1 MDYRLIEKVLGD
13 KVKNSGNGNELVSC
27 AYKLYIHESL
37 INDEERTFDEAYFK
51 ELVEGTSPVIE
62 KSYEEQD
69 EDGSLGG
76 DVFKTSLF
84 AGLMCVTS
92 RVYDDLDSIFARD
105 CIHAGLDAAHFLMVS
120 KLDVKSLKLNEKLAM
135 LWAFSELSRTDVEI
149 KNAYDHSM
157 MAGMPQKM
165 SRQKK
170 YKMLVNELGRELF
183 KTGIFDNCANSE
195 DSTDLDLLMFSYMI
209 IPVGSDEIFS
219 EEMISLSR
227 KCLFEIADSD
237 GADKTVLA
245 RLFAIL
251 AAEYI
256 LERDSEIENSSVAQ
270 LIKVIEYN
278 VINQKKK
285 QLGPEDKAELEERIV
300 KYTESL
306 EI

>member
-1 MDYRLIEKVLGD
+1 MDYRLIVKVLGD
-13 KVKNSGNGNELVSC
+13 RVKNSGNGNELVSC
-27 AYKLYIHESL
+27 AYKLYMHEFL

-76 DVFKTSLF
+76 DVFRTSLF

-120 KLDVKSLKLNEKLAM
+120 KLDVKALSHNEKLAM

-183 KTGIFDNCANSE
+183 NSE
-195 DSTDLDLLMFSYMI
+195 TFNECADSEDITGLDLLMFSYMI

-219 EEMISLSR
+219 EEIISLSR
-227 KCLFEIADSD
+227 KCLFDIADSNE
-237 GADKTVLA
+237 ADKTEPA
-245 RLFAIL
+245 KLFAIL

-256 LERDSEIENSSVAQ
+256 LERDSEIENSSDAQ

-285 QLGPEDKAELEERIV
+285 KLSPEDKAELEERIV
-300 KYTESL
+300 KYTKSL